1 MKPLGTVRKLV
12 IAAALALSPLASF
25 AGVFISVNIA
35 PPALPVYTQPIC
47 PGDGYLW
54 NPGYW
59 AYGPEGYY
67 WVPGV
72 WVQPPSV
79 GLLWTPGY
87 WGWGGGAYLFHA
99 GYWGP
104 HVGFYGGINYG
115 FGYGGA
121 GFYGGRWD
129 GGHFAYNTAVV
140 NVNRTV
146 IRNTYVENVHV
157 NNTVIN
163 NRTSFNGGS
172 GGIQARPNAQEAS
185 YERENHIQPTAEQQ
199 QHVQLAH
206 ADRSNFASANGGHP
220 QHAAFQSVNQRAN
233 NQQQRIGQGVRS
245 GQMTAG
251 ETRNVEG
258 REASINRQTANDR
271 AANGGRLT
279 TQEHQQINQ
288 RQNNVS
294 QSIYND
300 KHNAATQPQ
309 ARPQA
314 QMRQQQQPHQQ
325 AQPRQQPQARPQAE
339 PHR

>member
-1 MKPLGTVRKLV
+1 MSFHEVRRMSSFSIIRKLV
-12 IAAALALSPLASF
+12 VGAALALVPAASF
-25 AGVFISVNIA
+25 AGVFISVGFA
-35 PPALPVYTQPIC
+35 PPVLPVYTQPLC

-59 AYGPEGYY
+59 AYGDAGYY

-72 WVQPPSV
+72 WVQPPTV

-104 HVGFYGGINYG
+104 HVGFYGGVNYG
-115 FGYGGA
+115 FGYGGV
-121 GFYGGRWD
+121 GFGGGRWE
-129 GGHFAYNTAVV
+129 GGHFAYNTAVL
-140 NVNRTV
+140 NVNTTVIHNTYVDRTV
-146 IRNTYVENVHV
+146 INRE
-157 NNTVIN
+157 TVGV
-163 NRTSFNGGS
+163 RTSFNGGA
-172 GGIQARPNAQEAS
+172 GGIQARPSAQEAAFAHES
-185 YERENHIQPTAEQQ
+185 HVAPTSEQQ
-199 QHVQLAH
+199 NHMQMAR
-206 ADRSNFASANGGHP
+206 ADRGNLASVNGGRP
-220 QHAAFQSVNQRAN
+220 QNAALPRVGARAE
-233 NQQQRIGQGVRS
+233 NQQQRIAQGVRS

-294 QSIYND
+294 KSINTD
-300 KHNAATQPQ
+300 KHNANTQ
-309 ARPQA
+309 AH
-314 QMRQQQQPHQQ
+314 PH
-325 AQPRQQPQARPQAE
+325 AE
-339 PHR
+339 AKEPKK